1 MLGTVSMHEKQKE
14 TAESKLHE
22 EWILP
27 NNFWQLTIIN
37 IYIIIIIN
45 VNVFVIE
52 TKYRKVIK
60 NMF

>member
-45 VNVFVIE
+45 VNKCVCNWDKI
-52 TKYRKVIK
+52 
-60 NMF
+60 